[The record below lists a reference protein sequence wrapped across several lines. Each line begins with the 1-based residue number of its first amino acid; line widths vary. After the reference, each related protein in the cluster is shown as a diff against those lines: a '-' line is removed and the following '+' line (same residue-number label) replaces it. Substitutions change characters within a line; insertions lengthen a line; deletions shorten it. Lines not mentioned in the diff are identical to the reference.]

1 MIDVF
6 DYSAPLGLLGR
17 LVERL
22 LLDGHLRRLL
32 VERGLVI
39 KSVAESGDY
48 ARYLGPARQTIAS
61 DGAPPRR

>member
-22 LLDGHLRRLL
+22 LLDGYLRRLL

-39 KSVAESGDY
+39 KAVAESGDH
-48 ARYLGPARQTIAS
+48 ARYLGPARQTIAV
-61 DGAPPRR
+61 DEAPPRR